1 MSYDFNANDVFEM
14 AEQLERN
21 GADFYQQAAGAATDP
36 NAKELLLKLASM
48 EVEHEKLFTGL
59 KSNLT
64 DKDKVSTTFDPEGE
78 SMLYLRSLADTR
90 VFFKKQIDIS
100 SMEEVL
106 KSAIV
111 AEKDSI
117 VFYLGMK
124 ELVPEKYGKEKLDLI
139 IREEMQHIRLLS
151 TELTALKK

>member
-1 MSYDFNANDVFEM
+1 MSYDFSANDVFEM

-21 GADFYQQAAGAATDP
+21 GADFYRKAAECAADP

-48 EVEHEKLFTGL
+48 EIEHENMFAGL
-59 KSNLT
+59 KSNLA
-64 DKDKVSTTFDPEGE
+64 DKDKVSTVFDPEGE

-90 VFFKKQIDIS
+90 VFFKKEIDIT

-124 ELVPEKYGKEKLDLI
+124 ELVPDKFGKEKLDLI
-139 IREEMQHIRLLS
+139 IQEEMQHIRLLS
-151 TELTALKK
+151 KELIALNK